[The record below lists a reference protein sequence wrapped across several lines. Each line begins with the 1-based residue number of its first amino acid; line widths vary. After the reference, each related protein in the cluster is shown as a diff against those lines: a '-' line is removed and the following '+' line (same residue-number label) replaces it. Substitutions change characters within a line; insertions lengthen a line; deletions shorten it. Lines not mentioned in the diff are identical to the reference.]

1 VTLPAEHATE
11 CSISNVVR
19 AHLDPVRVPSAL
31 NSARSG
37 ARYRGSCARSER
49 AGWPQSDRSATGAFA
64 AVWSSMCDA
73 VGVTHQLYSAAT
85 QASTSSSDATPLEL
99 LALGALFAA
108 LGICAL
114 VFRRQL
120 RNIYPSAIGPGSAGV
135 NRFMYFISC
144 LAVPALFAVVG
155 TFAFVLGLV
164 RI

>member
-1 VTLPAEHATE
+1 
-11 CSISNVVR
+11 
-19 AHLDPVRVPSAL
+19 
-31 NSARSG
+31 
-37 ARYRGSCARSER
+37 
-49 AGWPQSDRSATGAFA
+49 
-64 AVWSSMCDA
+64 MCHA
-73 VGVTHQLYSAAT
+73 VGVTHLLYAAAT
-85 QASTSSSDATPLEL
+85 QASASPSEATPLEL

-120 RNIYPSAIGPGSAGV
+120 RNIYPSASGPGSAGA

-155 TFAFVLGLV
+155 TLAFVLGLA